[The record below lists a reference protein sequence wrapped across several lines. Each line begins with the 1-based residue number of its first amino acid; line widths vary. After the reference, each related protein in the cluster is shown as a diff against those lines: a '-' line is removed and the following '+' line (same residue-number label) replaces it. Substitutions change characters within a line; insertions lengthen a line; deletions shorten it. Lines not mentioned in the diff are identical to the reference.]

1 MEEIDE
7 FMYEDLDMHMRETE
21 DGEEREMF
29 SMREDRP
36 YPLTPLGPKSEGG
49 SDHKSN
55 LADLCP
61 NDHALAHELIEEGVY
76 YKWVTKAPGGRTLI
90 SYRKDT

>member
-36 YPLTPLGPKSEGG
+36 YPLTPLGPQERGWFR
-49 SDHKSN
+49 
-55 LADLCP
+55 P
-61 NDHALAHELIEEGVY
+61 
-76 YKWVTKAPGGRTLI
+76 
-90 SYRKDT
+90 